1 MAETAL
7 PPPSGP
13 VLWATPQRLRA
24 YSIIMIGVYL
34 AALVWL
40 VSTSHG
46 GIDYAGRPLGTDF
59 SDVWTAG
66 RLALSGH
73 PASIYDPAAHYAA
86 QQAAFHDPKIPFYG
100 WHYPPMFLLAASV
113 LALLPYL
120 AAVVAWQGLTLP
132 LYLTVMRSIVAEKG
146 ALLPA
151 LAFPAVYMNLTHG
164 QNGFLTA
171 ALIGGGLMLLDKRP
185 WLAGVLFGLLAYKP
199 QFGVLLPLALL
210 AEGRWKTIAAAAL
223 TVLAA
228 AGLTWLLF
236 SEETWRAFLAN
247 TAFTR
252 HTVLENGGA
261 GFWKIQS
268 IFAMVR
274 MWGGSIG
281 LAYAAQAA
289 AGLCAAVLVFLL
301 WRSRADLRLKAA
313 GLIAGAFLCTPYGF
327 DYDFMALAPAG
338 AFLVSYGLERG
349 LKTSELMA
357 LLLAFAAPIL
367 TRPAGQWLL
376 LPVGMIA
383 ITAFFAV
390 VLTRAFEPRLDHAGR
405 AQAID
410 LGGR

>member
-1 MAETAL
+1 MADVTL
-7 PPPSGP
+7 PQPSGP
-13 VLWATPQRLRA
+13 IAWATPQRLKA
-24 YSIIMIGVYL
+24 YSLILIAAYAV
-34 AALVWL
+34 ALVWL
-40 VSTSHG
+40 VATAHG
-46 GIDYAGRPLGTDF
+46 GVDAYGRPLGTDF

-66 RLALSGH
+66 RLALAGH
-73 PASIYDPAAHYAA
+73 PAQIYDPAAHYAA

-100 WHYPPMFLLAASV
+100 WHYPPMFLLAASL

-132 LYLTVMRSIVAEKG
+132 LYLGVMRRIVPQKG
-146 ALLPA
+146 AALIA

-171 ALIGGGLMLLDKRP
+171 GLIGGGLLLLDRRP
-185 WLAGVLFGLLAYKP
+185 WLAGMMLGLLAYKP

-210 AEGRWKTIAAAAL
+210 AEGRWKTIAAAGA
-223 TVLAA
+223 TVIVA
-228 AGLTWLLF
+228 AGLTYLIF
-236 SEETWRAFLAN
+236 GVETWRAFFAN

-268 IFAMVR
+268 VFAAVR

-281 LAYAAQAA
+281 LAYAAQAV
-289 AGLCAAVLVFLL
+289 AGIGAAVAVFLL
-301 WRSRADLRLKAA
+301 WRSKADPRLKAC

-349 LKTSELMA
+349 LKTSELCA
-357 LLLAFAAPIL
+357 LALAFAAPIL
-367 TRPAGQWLL
+367 ARPAGEWLM
-376 LPVGMIA
+376 LPLGMIA
-383 ITAFFAV
+383 VSLLFV
-390 VLTRAFEPRLDHAGR
+390 VVMRRGLSPAPVE
-405 AQAID
+405 
-410 LGGR
+410 

>member
-1 MAETAL
+1 MAEAAL
-7 PPPSGP
+7 PLPAGP
-13 VLWATPQRLRA
+13 IAWATPQRLRA
-24 YSIIMIGVYL
+24 YSLILIGAYAV
-34 AALVWL
+34 ALVWL
-40 VSTSHG
+40 VATSHG
-46 GIDYAGRPLGTDF
+46 GVDYAGRPLGTDF

-66 RLALSGH
+66 RLALAGH
-73 PASIYDPAAHYAA
+73 PASVYDPAAHYAA

-100 WHYPPMFLLAASV
+100 WHYPPMFLLAASL

-132 LYLTVMRSIVAEKG
+132 LYLGVMRGIVPEKG
-146 ALLPA
+146 AALIA

-171 ALIGGGLMLLDKRP
+171 GLIGGGLMLLDRRP

-210 AEGRWKTIAAAAL
+210 AEGRWKTIAAAGV
-223 TVLAA
+223 TVIAA
-228 AGLTWLLF
+228 AGLTYLLF
-236 SEETWRAFLAN
+236 GQETWRAFFAN

-268 IFAMVR
+268 IFAAVR

-281 LAYAAQAA
+281 LAYAVQMA
-289 AGLCAAVLVFLL
+289 AGACAAVAVVLL
-301 WRSRADLRLKAA
+301 WRSRADRRLKAA

-338 AFLVSYGLERG
+338 AFLISYGLERG
-349 LKTSELMA
+349 LKTSELCA
-357 LLLAFAAPIL
+357 LALAFAAPIV
-367 TRPAGQWLL
+367 TRPLGQWLM
-376 LPVGMIA
+376 LPIGMIA
-383 ITAFFAV
+383 VGLLFV
-390 VLTRAFEPRLDHAGR
+390 VVMRRGLAPRPA
-405 AQAID
+405 
-410 LGGR
+410 

>member
-1 MAETAL
+1 MLEASRSLPTAT
-7 PPPSGP
+7 GP
-13 VLWATPQRLRA
+13 IAWATPQRLRA
-24 YSIIMIGVYL
+24 YSIILIGVYL
-34 AALVWL
+34 TALVWL
-40 VSTSHG
+40 VATSHG

-59 SDVWTAG
+59 SDVWNAG

-86 QQAAFHDPKIPFYG
+86 EKAAFHDPNIPFYG
-100 WHYPPMFLLAASV
+100 WHYPPMFLLAAST

-120 AAVVAWQGLTLP
+120 AALIAWQALTLP
-132 LYLTVMRSIVAEKG
+132 LYLATMRSIVAEKG
-146 ALLPA
+146 AVLLA

-185 WLAGVLFGLLAYKP
+185 WVAGVLIGLLAYKP
-199 QFGVLLPLALL
+199 QWGVLMPLALL
-210 AEGRWKTIAAAAL
+210 AEGRWKTIASAGL
-223 TVLAA
+223 TVLIA

-236 SEETWRAFLAN
+236 GEETWRAFLAN
-247 TAFTR
+247 TQFTR

-281 LAYAAQAA
+281 LAYVAQAI
-289 AGLCAAVLVFLL
+289 AGIGAAVLVVLL
-301 WRSRADLRLKAA
+301 WRSRADQRLKSA
-313 GLIAGAFLCTPYGF
+313 GLIVGAFLCTPYGF

-349 LKTSELMA
+349 LKTSELIA
-357 LLLAFAAPIL
+357 LVLAFAAPIL

-383 ITAFFAV
+383 ITALFAV
-390 VLTRAFEPRLDHAGR
+390 ILRRAFEP
-405 AQAID
+405 QSV
-410 LGGR
+410 

>member
-1 MAETAL
+1 MADVTL
-7 PPPSGP
+7 PQPSGP
-13 VLWATPQRLRA
+13 IAWATPQRLKA
-24 YSIIMIGVYL
+24 YSLILIAAYAV
-34 AALVWL
+34 ALVWL
-40 VSTSHG
+40 VATAHG
-46 GIDYAGRPLGTDF
+46 GVDAYGRPLGTDF

-66 RLALSGH
+66 RLALAGH
-73 PASIYDPAAHYAA
+73 PAQIYDPAAHYAA

-100 WHYPPMFLLAASV
+100 WHYPPMFLLAASL

-132 LYLTVMRSIVAEKG
+132 LYLGVMRRIVPQKG
-146 ALLPA
+146 AALIA

-171 ALIGGGLMLLDKRP
+171 GLIGGGLLLLDRRP
-185 WLAGVLFGLLAYKP
+185 WLAGMMLGLLAYKP

-210 AEGRWKTIAAAAL
+210 AEGRWKTIAAAGA
-223 TVLAA
+223 TVIVA
-228 AGLTWLLF
+228 AGLTYLIF
-236 SEETWRAFLAN
+236 GVETWRAFFAN

-268 IFAMVR
+268 VFAAVR

-281 LAYAAQAA
+281 LAYAAQAV
-289 AGLCAAVLVFLL
+289 AGIGAAVAVFLL
-301 WRSRADLRLKAA
+301 WRSKADPRLKAC

-349 LKTSELMA
+349 LKTSELCA
-357 LLLAFAAPIL
+357 LALAFAAPIL
-367 TRPAGQWLL
+367 ARPAGQWLM
-376 LPVGMIA
+376 LPLGMIA
-383 ITAFFAV
+383 VSALFV
-390 VLTRAFEPRLDHAGR
+390 VVMRRGLSPAPAE
-405 AQAID
+405 
-410 LGGR
+410 